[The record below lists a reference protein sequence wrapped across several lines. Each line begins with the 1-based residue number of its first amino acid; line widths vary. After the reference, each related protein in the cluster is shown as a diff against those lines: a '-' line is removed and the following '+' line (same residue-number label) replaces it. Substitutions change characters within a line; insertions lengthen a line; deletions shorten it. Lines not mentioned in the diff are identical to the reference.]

1 MTEKKICLVVGAG
14 DAIGAAIAR
23 KFAVEGFGVCIV
35 RRERHLDKL
44 KALAK
49 EIEDTGG
56 KAYPFGVD
64 AREEEEIVK
73 LFDTIESDI
82 GPLDTVIFNVGAN
95 VWFPIAET
103 TSQVF
108 YKVWQMGCFA
118 GFLSG
123 REAAKRMVPRGRG
136 NIFFTGATAS
146 MRGRANFAAFAS
158 AKHGLR
164 ALAQSMAREL
174 GPKGI
179 HVAHLVI
186 DGAVDTPWIRENFP
200 DLFKD
205 ESAENVLKPVNIAEA
220 YWTLHQQ
227 QKDAW
232 THELDIRP
240 WVEEW

>member
-1 MTEKKICLVVGAG
+1 MTDKRVCLVVGAG

-23 KFAVEGFGVCIV
+23 KFAAEGFAVCIV
-35 RRERHLDKL
+35 RRERHLD
-44 KALAK
+44 
-49 EIEDTGG
+49 EINSAGG
-56 KAYPFGVD
+56 EVYPFGSD
-64 AREEEEIVK
+64 AREEEQVIQ
-73 LFDTIESDI
+73 LFESIETNI

-103 TSQVF
+103 TSKVF
-108 YKVWQMGCFA
+108 YKVWQMACFA
-118 GFLSG
+118 GFLNG
-123 REAAKRMVPRGRG
+123 REAAKKMTPRGHG
-136 NIFFTGATAS
+136 NIFFTGASAS
-146 MRGRANFAAFAS
+146 MRGKANFAAFAS

-164 ALAQSMAREL
+164 ALSQSMAREL

-205 ESAENVLKPVNIAEA
+205 ESLENVLKPVNIAEA

-227 QKDAW
+227 KKNAW